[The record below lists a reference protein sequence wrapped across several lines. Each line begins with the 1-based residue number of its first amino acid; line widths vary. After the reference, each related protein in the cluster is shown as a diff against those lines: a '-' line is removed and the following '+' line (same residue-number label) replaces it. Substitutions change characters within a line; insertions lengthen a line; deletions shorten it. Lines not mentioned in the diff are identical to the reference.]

1 MNPEELLKKELGNNL
16 KEKVLLSNYT
26 TIGLGGVADYFF
38 IAKSA
43 EELVRVVKAAI
54 SANIPYF
61 ILGKGSNVIISDF
74 GFSGLVILNQA
85 KNISWIEDRTQ
96 ALVDSGVLINN
107 LILEAVSRDF
117 SGLEFAYG
125 IPGTIGGAVYGNAG
139 AFGNWIGNSV
149 KAVTLLTVAGEVEGE
164 IERVDNKWMDF
175 SYRSSRL
182 KKNHQKSVILSVL
195 IQFARGKKE
204 EILRRLSHYQN
215 LRKEKYPKEKNC
227 GSIFRNLAS
236 SEESRTNAPP
246 EMTAGY
252 LLDQAGAKK
261 LKLGGVRVFNGHANM
276 IVNRK
281 NANASDARELIDK
294 MRDLV
299 QQKFGKTLEE
309 EIEYVG
315 EW

>member
-1 MNPEELLKKELGNNL
+1 MNPGELLKKELGDNL

-43 EELVRVVKAAI
+43 EELVGAVKAALA
-54 SANIPYF
+54 ANIPYF
-61 ILGKGSNVIISDF
+61 ILGKGSNIIVSDF

-96 ALVDSGVLINN
+96 AIVDSGVLINN
-107 LILEAVSRDF
+107 LVLEAASRDF

-139 AFGNWIGNSV
+139 AFDNWIGNSV
-149 KAVTLLTVAGEVEGE
+149 KAVTLLTPEGE
-164 IERVDNKWMDF
+164 IKRADGKWMDF
-175 SYRSSRL
+175 QYRSSRL
-182 KKNHQKSVILSVL
+182 KKNHQKQTILSVL

-204 EILRRLSHYQN
+204 EILRRLAYYQN
-215 LRKEKYPKEKNC
+215 LRKEKYPREKNC
-227 GSIFRNLAS
+227 GSIFKNLTS
-236 SEESRTNAPP
+236 SEESGTNAPP

-261 LKLGGVRVFNGHANM
+261 LKVGGVRVFSGHANM
-276 IVNRK
+276 IVNRN
-281 NANASDARELIDK
+281 NANANDARELIDK

-299 QQKFGKTLEE
+299 QKKFGKTLEE